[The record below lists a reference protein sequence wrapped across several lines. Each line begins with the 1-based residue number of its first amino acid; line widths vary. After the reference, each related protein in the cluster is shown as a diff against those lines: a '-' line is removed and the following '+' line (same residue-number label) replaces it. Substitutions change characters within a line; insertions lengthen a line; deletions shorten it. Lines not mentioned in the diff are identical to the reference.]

1 MQLYELIGLLNDNRT
16 AIIKENGNEVA
27 RYDGRDSIPNRY
39 NDYEVVEINIE
50 DSAFVIDIAVPDHK

>member
-1 MQLYELIGLLNDNRT
+1 MQLYELIGLVNDNRT
-16 AIIKENGNEVA
+16 AIIKEDGNEVA

-50 DSAFVIDIAVPDHK
+50 NSAFVIDIAVPNHK